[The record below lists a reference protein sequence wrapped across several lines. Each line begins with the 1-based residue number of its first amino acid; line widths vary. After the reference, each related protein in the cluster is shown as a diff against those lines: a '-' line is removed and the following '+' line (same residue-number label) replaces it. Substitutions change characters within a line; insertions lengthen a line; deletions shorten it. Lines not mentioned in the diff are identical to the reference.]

1 VHSHFVGR
9 CLINQ
14 IVVTEMRRER
24 ERDRE
29 RISSLVK
36 SQTSCIDDENI
47 HKEEKPHVGYP
58 SQ

>member
-1 VHSHFVGR
+1 VLNKSDRRHR
-9 CLINQ
+9 DA
-14 IVVTEMRRER
+14 ERER

-36 SQTSCIDDENI
+36 SQTSCIDDKNI
-47 HKEEKPHVGYP
+47 HKEEKTHVGYP

>member
-24 ERDRE
+24 DRE
-29 RISSLVK
+29 GISSLVK
-36 SQTSCIDDENI
+36 SQTSCIDDKNI
-47 HKEEKPHVGYP
+47 HKEEKTHVGYP